1 MSEESI
7 DQATAQPAVATPAV
21 TVLSSPSD
29 RDATHSNASKSLIDE
44 IADSALDETAIVID
58 SAVPDWCNLGLTL
71 RIVVAI
77 NLLFFCIAALDA
89 ASLTQWLTQ
98 WLRLAMLI
106 EPVLIASL
114 LFGCLMRHV
123 TWRWPP
129 RLQFAMVLVL
139 PALLTLAA
147 ERILSANGEL
157 RPLTLWRDAAFAIL
171 LTAAVLYW
179 AKLRERAYSPA
190 LAEAQLQ
197 ALQSRI
203 RPHFLFNSLN
213 AALGLIRSDP
223 RRAETVL
230 EDIADLFRVLMR
242 DSRERVPLSNEID
255 LCKQYLAIEQ
265 LRLGDRLA
273 TDWRV
278 DDGAL
283 AALVPTL
290 LLQPLIENA
299 VHHGIE
305 PSQTGGVIEIDIA
318 RVGRTVEISIA
329 NPWQGDAAALS
340 TRGNRIGLD
349 NVRQRLSLVHDLE
362 ATIDS
367 AVRDGRYIVRIRMP
381 AERRR
386 APRGRDPSPS
396 QPPLEREGVT
406 EQRRG
411 HDD

>member
-1 MSEESI
+1 MR
-7 DQATAQPAVATPAV
+7 
-21 TVLSSPSD
+21 SS
-29 RDATHSNASKSLIDE
+29 ASNSLIDGTV
-44 IADSALDETAIVID
+44 DTALEETAVVID

-71 RIVVAI
+71 RIVVAV
-77 NLLFFCIAALDA
+77 NVLFFCIAALDA
-89 ASLTQWLTQ
+89 ASATQWLTQ
-98 WLRLAMLI
+98 WLRLAMLV

-114 LFGCLMRHV
+114 LFGCLIRRV
-123 TWRWPP
+123 TWRWPT
-129 RLQFAMVLVL
+129 RLQFAIALGL
-139 PALLTLAA
+139 PPLLTRIA
-147 ERILSANGEL
+147 ESLMTASGML
-157 RPLTLWRDAAFAIL
+157 GPLILWRDAAFAML
-171 LTAAVLYW
+171 VAAVVLYW
-179 AKLRERAYSPA
+179 AKLRDRAYSPA

-255 LCKQYLAIEQ
+255 LCKQYLAIEK

-305 PSQTGGVIEIDIA
+305 PSQAGGVIEIDIA
-318 RVGRTVEISIA
+318 RIGRYVEIGIS
-329 NPWQGDAAALS
+329 NPWQGDAAAAS

-362 ATIDS
+362 ATIDAS
-367 AVRDGRYIVRIRMP
+367 VRDGRFVVRIRLP

-386 APRGRDPSPS
+386 ALRGSKAS
-396 QPPLEREGVT
+396 
-406 EQRRG
+406 
-411 HDD
+411 

>member
-1 MSEESI
+1 VSRESI
-7 DQATAQPAVATPAV
+7 SQQDGAIPSPVIDGATPIAS
-21 TVLSSPSD
+21 SSPAAKAAESGETTTVAPRTSAAEAFD
-29 RDATHSNASKSLIDE
+29 DMLEEAAL
-44 IADSALDETAIVID
+44 AVDSP
-58 SAVPDWCNLGLTL
+58 VPDWCNLGLML
-71 RIVVAI
+71 RIVLVL
-77 NLLFFCIAALDA
+77 NGLFFCIAALQS
-89 ASLTQWLTQ
+89 ASIALWLDQWLG
-98 WLRLAMLI
+98 LAMLI

-114 LFGCLMRHV
+114 FFGCLIRRV
-123 TWRWPP
+123 TWRWPEP
-129 RLQFAMVLVL
+129 VQFAIPIVL
-139 PALLTLAA
+139 PAVLTLIAQ
-147 ERILSANGEL
+147 RLMSQIGSGD
-157 RPLTLWRDAAFAIL
+157 PLTQWRNAVFAALI
-171 LTAAVLYW
+171 AASVLYW
-179 AKLRERAYSPA
+179 ARLRERAYSPA

-242 DSRERVPLSNEID
+242 DSRERVPLANEIS

-265 LRLGDRLA
+265 LRLGDRL
-273 TDWRV
+273 TTTWQV

-283 AALVPTL
+283 HALVPTL

-305 PSQTGGVIEIDIA
+305 PSSQPGAIDIGIT
-318 RVGRTVEISIA
+318 RTGRYVDITIT
-329 NPWQGDAAALS
+329 NPWQGDASAEA

-349 NVRQRLSLVHDLE
+349 NVRQRLALVHDLE

-367 AVRDGRYIVRIRMP
+367 GVRDQLYIVHIRLP

-386 APRGRDPSPS
+386 APRGGRPAA
-396 QPPLEREGVT
+396 
-406 EQRRG
+406 
-411 HDD
+411 